1 MVITNPI
8 RRMATLVAFL
18 STGVGW
24 AQAPGD
30 ALDLAATMARGRERA
45 REVAASKAREIA
57 ATERVSQA
65 KSYRWPVFRAQEIWA
80 RTNSPAEAFAFKLN
94 QERFSFPDFVASDP
108 NRPDSLS
115 TAISRLELE
124 LPIWT
129 GGEISARVEQANLAA
144 DAARESSARAA
155 DAAALAAAEAW
166 VRLAQAREL
175 VALLEKARE
184 TVAAHVALAT
194 AYAEQGMLVRSEL
207 LRAEV
212 ELSRMDDLLAEARG
226 NARVAESGLAFRFA
240 EPMGTTYLLA
250 PLPPPPPLA
259 GERDVWLA
267 ASTGR
272 SDLAAAR
279 KLLRAGE
286 LEAEARRA
294 LLFPRIGL
302 VARQD
307 FVDDKLF
314 GTNGSA
320 TTIMAV
326 ASFELPL
333 AGGKQAAVAA
343 ARAEAEA
350 GRQDVTRFEEGVRLE
365 VKQAF
370 ERAAVAVE
378 RQRTAARALS
388 AADESVRITEERF
401 RAGVVRT
408 IDLLDAVTARRE
420 AETRE
425 LVARAEANLAALALA
440 VAAGRTPESVL
451 TPNPQGGTL

>member
-1 MVITNPI
+1 
-8 RRMATLVAFL
+8 
-18 STGVGW
+18 
-24 AQAPGD
+24 
-30 ALDLAATMARGRERA
+30 
-45 REVAASKAREIA
+45 
-57 ATERVSQA
+57 
-65 KSYRWPVFRAQEIWA
+65 
-80 RTNSPAEAFAFKLN
+80 
-94 QERFSFPDFVASDP
+94 
-108 NRPDSLS
+108 
-115 TAISRLELE
+115 
-124 LPIWT
+124 
-129 GGEISARVEQANLAA
+129 
-144 DAARESSARAA
+144 
-155 DAAALAAAEAW
+155 
-166 VRLAQAREL
+166 
-175 VALLEKARE
+175 
-184 TVAAHVALAT
+184 
-194 AYAEQGMLVRSEL
+194 MLVRSEL

-250 PLPPPPPLA
+250 PLPPPPPIA